1 MITGHRET
9 DADVVVVGGGTAGLA
24 TAIAVKRSAPAL
36 HVMVLEKAAGVG
48 RHLLSGAIID
58 PAAFQ
63 RLLTP
68 EEFASLPLGI
78 QVRKAEF
85 RFLTA
90 RGGAWRLPFV
100 LPAMSDRG
108 LWLADLPTVAAA
120 LAKIAEN
127 LGVEILTGTAVEELM
142 FEGKLVSGV
151 RCGDDVLT
159 ARHVVLAE
167 GPGGPLTAE
176 IRRRFPELRAE
187 SPCHALAIREMWQ
200 VPPKNGRAG
209 DVAHTF
215 GAPLGGRRYGGG
227 FVYRPAEDRVV
238 VGFAVALD
246 SGMPEG
252 AFELFE
258 AWKRHPF
265 VARKLAGGTVIG
277 YGARLIPEAGWPGI
291 PNDLQAGN
299 VTLAGDAAGLVD
311 PLALKGV
318 HLGVEVGRLAGE
330 RIAEGSRKSSA
341 DTWAILPEM
350 PLQRDD
356 LPFAAALKRIRNHR
370 AGFSHGLL
378 AGMMGAGLAFV
389 THGLLPPG
397 QCAPPSDLPNE
408 AKGETADSLSLPT
421 HLSALESSLSQ
432 AHLTAA
438 RAGEPPH
445 VGIIDPAQ
453 CAGCPHP
460 CWHFCPAGTYAPA
473 AADSLADAPPLVHAE
488 NCLHCHTCLLRCPRS
503 NVRWTAPS
511 GGVGPDFSL
520 TISIAIECSRQQSM
534 AVDFRGRIV

>member
-1 MITGHRET
+1 MSAVCRET
-9 DADVVVVGGGTAGLA
+9 DADVVVVGGGTAGLS
-24 TAIAVKRSAPAL
+24 TAIAVKRSAPDL

-48 RHLLSGAIID
+48 RHLLSGAIVE

-68 EEFASLPLGI
+68 EEFADLPLGI
-78 QVRKAEF
+78 QVKKSEF

-90 RGGAWRLPFV
+90 GGGAWRLPFV
-100 LPAMSDRG
+100 LPSMCDKG
-108 LWLADLPTVAAA
+108 LWLADLPTLAAA
-120 LAKIAEN
+120 LAGIAEK
-127 LGVEILTGTAVEELM
+127 LGVEVLTGTAVEELM
-142 FEGKLVSGV
+142 FDGELVSGV
-151 RCGDDVLT
+151 RCGGDVLT

-176 IRRRFPELRAE
+176 LARRCPGLRAK

-200 VPPKNGRAG
+200 VPAAGGRAG

-215 GAPLGGRRYGGG
+215 GAPLKGRRYGGG

-246 SGMPEG
+246 SGLPEG

-265 VARKLAGGTVIG
+265 VAQALEGGTAIG

-291 PNDLQAGN
+291 PPFLQTGN

-318 HLGVEVGRLAGE
+318 HLGVEAGRLAGE
-330 RIAEGSRKSSA
+330 RIAAATRTPSDDS
-341 DTWAILPEM
+341 WAIIPSP

-356 LPFAAALKRIRNHR
+356 LPFAPALKRIRNHR
-370 AGFSHGLL
+370 AGFAHGVL
-378 AGMMGAGLAFV
+378 AGMMGAGLSFV
-389 THGLLPPG
+389 SHGLLPPG
-397 QCAPPSDLPNE
+397 QCTPPSDLPC
-408 AKGETADSLSLPT
+408 GDHLSLPA
-421 HLSALESSLSQ
+421 HLSALEASL
-432 AHLTAA
+432 ANARLTAA
-438 RAGEPPH
+438 RPGESPH
-445 VGIIDPAQ
+445 VAIIDPDK
-453 CAGCPHP
+453 CSGCPHP

-473 AADSLADAPPLVHAE
+473 ESARSPADAPPLVHAE
-488 NCLHCHTCLLRCPRS
+488 NCLHCHTCLLRCPRA
-503 NVRWTAPS
+503 NIRWSPPAAL
-511 GGVGPDFSL
+511 GPDF
-520 TISIAIECSRQQSM
+520 R
-534 AVDFRGRIV
+534 